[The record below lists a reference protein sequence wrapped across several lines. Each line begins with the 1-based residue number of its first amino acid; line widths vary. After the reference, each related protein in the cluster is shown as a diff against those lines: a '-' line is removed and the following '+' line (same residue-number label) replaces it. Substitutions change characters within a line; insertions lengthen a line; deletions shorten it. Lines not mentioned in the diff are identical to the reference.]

1 MLDEQDLKYY
11 RSLAPG
17 ERLRLGLELSAW
29 AWERLDVPNR
39 ETGDRKWSAWLAQHD
54 ASNAA
59 LVAALRREVRA
70 SRGSVQAP

>member
-17 ERLRLGLELSAW
+17 DRLGLGLELSAW
-29 AWERLDVPNR
+29 AWGCLDVPNR

-59 LVAALRREVRA
+59 LVDALRREVRGTPGA
-70 SRGSVQAP
+70 RSSP